1 MHYQIKNGFER
12 DRSAVGNHLMSIKV
26 SCPCG
31 HIFEE
36 PDSSKNRT
44 VVCPNCNQAVRV
56 KAAPITSDDSPA
68 NSGTQ
73 FCRHCN
79 DQTTH
84 EAGMILHA
92 TYRPAIVSSFW
103 SFFADLRRLDV
114 SRCLTCGHLELF
126 ARKGVFSRAES
137 ARCHSSR

>member
-1 MHYQIKNGFER
+1 
-12 DRSAVGNHLMSIKV
+12 MSIKV

-84 EAGMILHA
+84 EAGLLLRTSFMPEKLSGFWGLF
-92 TYRPAIVSSFW
+92 YDLKKVS
-103 SFFADLRRLDV
+103 AR
-114 SRCLTCGHLELF
+114 RCLTCGHLELF
-126 ARKGVFSRAES
+126 AKQSTVWG
-137 ARCHSSR
+137 